1 MTRPEDLIYTGDEPG
16 MVALVVSR
24 CMPACAGATPS
35 AAPVAVRAG
44 RLMSMPEQ
52 GKATRRLN
60 SKVEEMEAG
69 GIRTRREILWLA
81 DLYQHHLNWRRS
93 AIDIEHPG
101 AILEAF

>member
-1 MTRPEDLIYTGDEPG
+1 
-16 MVALVVSR
+16 
-24 CMPACAGATPS
+24 MPACAGVMPS

-44 RLMSMPEQ
+44 RLMSMPEH

-60 SKVEEMEAG
+60 SKVEATEAG
-69 GIRTRREILWLA
+69 GIRTHREILWLA
-81 DLYQHHLNWRRS
+81 DLYQHHLNWRRP